1 MRLSEMNVFS
11 ARPDLT
17 PTALAMEISSFDSLI
32 PSPLQRY
39 HQILFPALRLCQALL
54 ASLGG
59 RMNRSAASQI
69 LHFITSNEELVR
81 TVLRSR
87 PEAAGSTWSMAQLQE
102 TSLLTG
108 IIARSVSYDIF
119 EGTEATTTEMELAGH
134 GTIIYLPTLPASLL
148 RVLALCINLHYIED

>member
-1 MRLSEMNVFS
+1 MSVFS

-17 PTALAMEISSFDSLI
+17 PTAIAMDIGDPLV

-59 RMNRSAASQI
+59 KSNRSASSQI
-69 LHFITSNEELVR
+69 VHFITRNEDLVR

-87 PEAAGSTWSMAQLQE
+87 PEAAAAGSWSMAQLKE
-102 TSLLTG
+102 TALLTG
-108 IIARSVSYDIF
+108 IIAR
-119 EGTEATTTEMELAGH
+119 
-134 GTIIYLPTLPASLL
+134 
-148 RVLALCINLHYIED
+148 